1 MARMSIDNLRVL
13 YKGIKSAF
21 VSPVAQPGEGLK
33 PTSYPMPEP
42 ENYDAFYDQDPLSR
56 RRIAICNLYAN
67 HHKSIPEIIH
77 LLEAS
82 PKLVIDTLIE
92 NQLLKDRRRVARP
105 RTPAPEELKAQARL

>member
-1 MARMSIDNLRVL
+1 MARKLIGDLRGLYESIR
-13 YKGIKSAF
+13 SAF
-21 VSPVAQPGEGLK
+21 VNPVAQPGEGLK

-42 ENYDAFYDQDPLSR
+42 QNYNAFYDQDPLSR

-67 HHKSIPEIIH
+67 HHKSIPGIIS

-92 NQLLKDRRRVARP
+92 NQLVKDRRTITRP
-105 RTPAPEELKAQARL
+105 RTPAPEELKVQSR

>member
-1 MARMSIDNLRVL
+1 MAHKLIGDLRGL

-21 VSPVAQPGEGLK
+21 ANPVAQPGEGLK
-33 PTSYPMPEP
+33 PTIYPMPEP
-42 ENYDAFYDQDPLSR
+42 QNYNAFYDQDPLSR

-67 HHKSIPEIIH
+67 YHKSIPEIID

-92 NQLLKDRRRVARP
+92 NQLVNDRRRIARP
-105 RTPAPEELKAQARL
+105 RTPAPEELKVQSR